1 MTIRKILLAVMVMA
15 IALNSSAQTNLT
27 SYNKSLAFYNPA
39 IQNLEYESFY
49 ASASYFTKPQTEG
62 ENYLNYLAHL
72 EYKASEMFRLG
83 FHSNTVNTRLS
94 KLDLHK
100 IYGSFKFEM
109 DEGNFF
115 QMGLE
120 FGVMQDMTKL
130 AEFNKVFSPTRYEF
144 TDSISNTSD
153 VGFGAAYASKQFTIG
168 ISLNRL
174 NGPKLVPYPV
184 QRWNLRTTPDT
195 AFVKHDTTIILGE
208 QDFVSSNVNANINA
222 IYTYDATEDIN
233 ITHSL
238 LITNPTLESI
248 DFIGLQNFIRFKE
261 QLTIGLGI
269 FDNNSSTGYM
279 ASLGYTIANKVSV
292 EAAAFFLEEFN
303 YDPNAE
309 NPEFTYTPGGTKI
322 DAKGMYISSGLKPT
336 IEGCLRFTF

>member
-1 MTIRKILLAVMVMA
+1 MRIKTILLT
-15 IALNSSAQTNLT
+15 ALVLGIGLSGSAQTNLT
-27 SYNKSLAFYNPA
+27 SYNKSLAFYNPS
-39 IQNLEYESFY
+39 IQNMEYESFY
-49 ASASYFTKPQTEG
+49 ASGSYFMKPQTEG
-62 ENYLNYLAHL
+62 EDFVNYLAHL
-72 EYKASEMFRLG
+72 EYKASEMFRIG
-83 FHSNTVNTRLS
+83 FHSNTVNTRLN

-100 IYGSFKFEM
+100 IYGSFRFEL

-130 AEFNKVFSPTRYEF
+130 AEFNKVFSPTKYEF
-144 TDSISNTSD
+144 TDSISNSSD
-153 VGFGAAYASKQFTIG
+153 VGLGVAYAAKNFTIG

-174 NGPKLVPYPV
+174 NGPKIVPYPV
-184 QRWNLRTTPDT
+184 QRWSLRTSPDT

-222 IYTYDATEDIN
+222 IYTYDATDDIS

-248 DFIGLQNFIRFKE
+248 DFIGLQNFISFKD
-261 QLTIGLGI
+261 QLTLGLGV

-279 ASLGYTIANKVSV
+279 ASLGYTIADKVSL

-303 YDPNAE
+303 YDPEAE
-309 NPEFTYTPGGTKI
+309 NPDFTYTPGGTKI

-336 IEGCLRFTF
+336 IEGCIRFTF